1 MPMNKL
7 TVYFIPGLGA
17 DYRLYN
23 NISLPG
29 VECIYIAWPEPNSC
43 TTLQEYTMLL
53 LPMIDTSKPFVLC
66 GTSMGGMVAI
76 ELAKHVKPEKL
87 VLISTVKTKNEFP
100 AHLRVMAKT
109 RLHEVLINALKPTL
123 SAMMD
128 LLVSWQSD
136 TQRTLFLEM
145 LNSCTPQYLKF
156 AMDACVAWDN
166 EEMPENYIHLH
177 GTKDPL
183 FPISKLHN
191 VIPIEG
197 GNHFMVYENG
207 KEISEIIRAYLELKN

>member
-1 MPMNKL
+1 MSQL

-23 NISLPG
+23 NINLPD
-29 VECIYIAWPEPNSC
+29 VESIYLAWPEPNKC
-43 TTLQEYTMLL
+43 TNLQEYTLLL
-53 LPMIDTSKPFVLC
+53 LPLINTSKPFVIC

-76 ELAKHVKPEKL
+76 ELCKHVKPQRL
-87 VLISTVKTKNEFP
+87 ILISTVKTRFEFP

-123 SAMMD
+123 SGMMD
-128 LLVSWQSD
+128 LLVSWQSE
-136 TQRTLFLEM
+136 TQRTIFLDM
-145 LNSCTPQYLKF
+145 LNSCSPQYLKF
-156 AMDACVAWDN
+156 ALDACVNWDN
-166 EEMPENYIHLH
+166 EQMPENYIHLH

-183 FPISKLHN
+183 FSISKLHN
-191 VIPIEG
+191 TIPIEG

-207 KEISEIIRAYLELKN
+207 KEISEKISAFLELKN

>member
-1 MPMNKL
+1 MSQL
-7 TVYFIPGLGA
+7 TAYFIPGLGA
-17 DYRLYN
+17 DHRLYD
-23 NISLPG
+23 NIHLPG
-29 VECIYIAWPEPNSC
+29 VESIYLAWPEPGTC
-43 TTLQEYTMLL
+43 TTLKEYALLL
-53 LPMIDTSKPFVLC
+53 LPMIDSSKPFVLC

-76 ELAKHVKPEKL
+76 ELSKLVTPEKL

-123 SAMMD
+123 SGMMD
-128 LLVSWQSD
+128 LLVSWKND
-136 TQRTLFLEM
+136 TERTIFLDM
-145 LNSCTPQYLKF
+145 LNNCSPQYLKF
-156 AMDACVAWDN
+156 ALDACVGWDN
-166 EEMPENYIHLH
+166 EQMPENYIHIH

-191 VIPIEG
+191 TMPIEG

-207 KEISEIIRAYLELKN
+207 AAISKAISHFLALKH